1 MPIRH
6 AAPSDLPEIVAIYNA
21 AIPGRMATA
30 DLAPVS
36 VADRK
41 QWFAEFDPARRPL
54 WVCCG
59 EAGHEP
65 LAWLSLRSFYG
76 RPAYDET
83 VEVGIYTAPRAQR
96 RGYARQLLDHAL
108 HEAPALRITTL
119 LAFTFAHNA
128 PSLGLFRSAG
138 FREWGNLP
146 GIAKLDGIRRDLL
159 ILGKAL

>member
-1 MPIRH
+1 MIIRH
-6 AAPSDLPEIVAIYNA
+6 ANNTDLPRVVAIYNA

-30 DLAPVS
+30 DLAPVR

-41 QWFAEFDPARRPL
+41 GWFSEFDPTRRPL
-54 WVCCG
+54 YVACEDDG
-59 EAGHEP
+59 VP
-65 LAWLSLRSFYG
+65 VAWLSLRSFYG
-76 RPAYDET
+76 RPAYGET
-83 VEVGIYTAPRAQR
+83 VEVGIYTAPDARRKGYGRA
-96 RGYARQLLDHAL
+96 LLAHAL
-108 HEAPALRITTL
+108 AAAPSLGIVTL

-138 FREWGNLP
+138 FQEWGRLP